1 MDASG
6 YVVVSVS
13 AAVMASIMGVGGQA
27 LGKEAAMKVFCTTAG
42 CSGEV
47 VGVSLT
53 VGSVVSITVGV
64 ESVVSI
70 GLLKVVVSV
79 LYAGFLN
86 SLEPFPN
93 PHALGKTFSERSE
106 PLLFT
111 FTTRKNVPIDRFPVL
126 RVPCIAGMVPAFALF
141 LLCPYRI
148 PVDCGFFM
156 NVWMC
161 THSSFTFDF
170 NVSVLTIFVFLSD
183 T

>member
-1 MDASG
+1 MEASG

-27 LGKEAAMKVFCTTAG
+27 FGKEAAMKVFCTMAG

-64 ESVVSI
+64 SI

-79 LYAGFLN
+79 LYAGFLI

-93 PHALGKTFSERSE
+93 PHAF
-106 PLLFT
+106 
-111 FTTRKNVPIDRFPVL
+111 
-126 RVPCIAGMVPAFALF
+126 
-141 LLCPYRI
+141 
-148 PVDCGFFM
+148 
-156 NVWMC
+156 
-161 THSSFTFDF
+161 
-170 NVSVLTIFVFLSD
+170 
-183 T
+183 